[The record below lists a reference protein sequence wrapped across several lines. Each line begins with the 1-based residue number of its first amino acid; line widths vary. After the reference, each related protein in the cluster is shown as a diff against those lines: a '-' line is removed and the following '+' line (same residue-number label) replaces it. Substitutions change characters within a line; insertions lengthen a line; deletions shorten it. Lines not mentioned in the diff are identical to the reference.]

1 MFSAIASQSSGVRF
15 GAAGVFKSSPLEI
28 QVVRTRGTSVS
39 GVMVSMVA
47 FQAVDRGSIPR

>member
-28 QVVRTRGTSVS
+28 QVVRT
-39 GVMVSMVA
+39 
-47 FQAVDRGSIPR
+47 